1 MAEGFDVE
9 PIKASIPPHSQIYAT
24 VSFKPTSMQ
33 VRMYASYVYTVHT
46 GTLAHTHARTHAR
59 MHTRAHTH
67 IPMHTYTLKKF
78 AFLCSC
84 TVDSLKLQ
92 WMDHQWLEVEC

>member
-33 VRMYASYVYTVHT
+33 VCMPAMSRQYTQALMHTRM
-46 GTLAHTHARTHAR
+46 HARTHAR
-59 MHTRAHTH
+59 THTH
-67 IPMHTYTLKKF
+67 THPMHT
-78 AFLCSC
+78 C
-84 TVDSLKLQ
+84 TEKICFS
-92 WMDHQWLEVEC
+92 M